1 MHKYLLCAA
10 LGLTAMKAQPLLA
23 QTKAPIVPSK
33 PNIVFI
39 YADDLGYGDLSCY
52 GMTRTQTPNV
62 DGLAREG
69 LLFTDAHA
77 TSATCTPSRYSL
89 LTGEYAWRESGTGIL
104 PGDAGLIIAP
114 GRLTLPA
121 ILQKAGY
128 STGAVGKWHLGLG
141 GENGPDWN
149 GEITPGP
156 NQVGFNYSFIMAATG
171 DRVPTVY
178 VENGRVVNLDPNDPI
193 KISYQSPF
201 PGEATGARNP
211 ELVRMK
217 SNGPQ
222 HNNAI
227 VNGVPRIGFMTG
239 GKAALWKDETMAD
252 TFTGKAMNFIER
264 QPKDK
269 PFFLYFATHNVH
281 VPRVPNPR
289 FVGKSPM
296 GPRGDS
302 IDEFDG
308 SVGEILQT
316 LKRRGIEKNTLVIL
330 SSDNGPVVNDGYFD
344 DSIIKLGDHKPAGPF
359 KGGKYNSFEGGTR
372 IPLIVRWPGQVQPG
386 TSEAMVSQVD
396 LLASFAALTGQTFDA
411 KSSPDTQN
419 QLAAFLGQTQTGR
432 TDIVE
437 QGSGNNDLA
446 LRSGVWKLRVS
457 PKHKPQLF
465 DLRTDEGEK
474 TDVADANP
482 TTVAQLRARLQEISR
497 RE

>member
-1 MHKYLLCAA
+1 MNKHLLYMA
-10 LGLTAMKAQPLLA
+10 LGLMAVKLQPLLA
-23 QTKAPIVPSK
+23 APKAPPAPSK

-62 DGLAREG
+62 DLLAREG
-69 LLFTDAHA
+69 VLFTDAHT

-89 LTGEYAWRESGTGIL
+89 LTGEYAWRQSGTGIL

-121 ILQKAGY
+121 MLKQAGY

-141 GENGPDWN
+141 GDNGPDWN
-149 GEITPGP
+149 GEIKPGP
-156 NQVGFNYSFIMAATG
+156 NQVGFDYSFIMAATG

-178 VENGRVVNLDPNDPI
+178 VENGHVVNLDPKDPI
-193 KISYQSPF
+193 KISYQTPY
-201 PGEATGARNP
+201 PTEPTGAANP
-211 ELVRMK
+211 ELVKMK

-239 GKAALWKDETMAD
+239 GKSALWNDETMAD
-252 TFTGKAMNFIER
+252 TFTGKAINFIER
-264 QPKDK
+264 QPNNK

-281 VPRVPNPR
+281 VPRVPNSR

-302 IDEFDG
+302 IAEFDG
-308 SVGEILQT
+308 SVGEIMQT
-316 LKRRGIEKNTLVIL
+316 LERLNLEKNTLVIL

-344 DSIIKLGDHKPAGPF
+344 DSVIKLGDHKPAGPF

-372 IPLIVRWPGQVQPG
+372 IPFIVRWLGKVQPG
-386 TSEAMVSQVD
+386 TSGTLVSQVD
-396 LLASFAALTGQTFDA
+396 LLASLAALTGQTVDA
-411 KSSPDTQN
+411 KSAPDTQN
-419 QLAAFLGQTQTGR
+419 QLPVFLGQTKMGR
-432 TDIVE
+432 SEIVE

-446 LRSGVWKLRVS
+446 LRSGHWKLRVS
-457 PKHKPQLF
+457 PNSKPELF
-465 DLRTDEGEK
+465 DLT
-474 TDVADANP
+474 TDVAEKADVAEANP
-482 TTVAQLRARLQEISR
+482 AKVAELNARLQEIAHQP
-497 RE
+497 